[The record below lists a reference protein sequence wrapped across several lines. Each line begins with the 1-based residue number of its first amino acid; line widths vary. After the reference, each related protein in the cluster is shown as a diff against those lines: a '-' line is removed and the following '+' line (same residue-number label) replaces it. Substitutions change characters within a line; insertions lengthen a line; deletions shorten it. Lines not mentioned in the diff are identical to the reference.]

1 LEKTEIYK
9 RIGARMFKQTEMTN
23 FKITKSIFYQFLI
36 PVFVAVVFEL
46 IYKEFE
52 VSTVYNFL
60 ENSLF
65 SILLVSPVY
74 FIVNRKIQLG
84 YISLTFLLF
93 CFAIYFETV
102 YYYFFEAY
110 LSASSLFVVLDS
122 NSSEAAEFLNFY
134 VDHKV
139 IIFSVLMLVVI
150 ATSLKRFKTILTPF
164 NKSSTRTRVKM
175 SIYMLVVL
183 AFLKFSGL
191 IVYNLAYLILKSSIE
206 YTVESNKLGAYKTN
220 KTGDFTNVSRPDNQ
234 EKEVYVMILGESTT
248 RSHFS
253 LYDYSRPTTPKL
265 NSLKDDLIIYNDV
278 ISPHAHTIASITK
291 ILTLGNYEQPNKIGD
306 GSIIQLANKANFET
320 VWLSNQRPIGIYES
334 LVTKI
339 ALSSEKSKFLTTTF
353 GVHNKVKD
361 GDLLPE
367 LETILSDDSS
377 SKKFIIIHLMGTH
390 VSYANRYP
398 NTFNKFIDPPQS
410 NYKSDETSRIINHYD
425 NAVLY
430 NDFVVSEIIQKIKAL
445 NTKSFVLY
453 MSDHGEELFKDH
465 NMAGHNEDV
474 GTKDMYDVPFLLW
487 QSDTYKKQK
496 LITVDENRPYMLDDL
511 FHGLADLLDISAQ
524 EVEPE
529 RSVFNSAFQSRKRII
544 LESSEYD
551 TYFNLD

>member
-1 LEKTEIYK
+1 
-9 RIGARMFKQTEMTN
+9 MTN
-23 FKITKSIFYQFLI
+23 FKIAKRIFYQFLI

-52 VSTVYNFL
+52 VSTAYNFL

-139 IIFSVLMLVVI
+139 IIFSVFMLVVI
-150 ATSLKRFKTILTPF
+150 ATSLIRFKTLLSPF
-164 NKSSTRTRVKM
+164 KKTTTRTRVKV
-175 SIYMLVVL
+175 SIYMLVIL
-183 AFLKFSGL
+183 AFLKFSGV
-191 IVYNLAYLILKSSIE
+191 IVYNLAYLILKSSTE

-220 KTGDFTNVSRPDNQ
+220 KTGDFTNVFRPDNQ

-253 LYDYSRPTTPKL
+253 LYDYPRPTTPKL
-265 NSLKDDLIIYNDV
+265 NSLKEELSIYNDV
-278 ISPHAHTIASITK
+278 ISPHAHSIASITK
-291 ILTLGNYEQPNKIGD
+291 ILTLGNYEYPDKIGD

-361 GDLLPE
+361 AELLPE

-377 SKKFIIIHLMGTH
+377 SKKFIVIHLMGTH

-398 NTFNKFIDPPQS
+398 DTFNKFKDTPLS
-410 NYKSDETSRIINHYD
+410 NFKSEENFKIINDYD

-430 NDFVVSEIIQKIKAL
+430 TDFVVSEIIQKIKAL

-474 GTKDMYDVPFLLW
+474 GTKDMFDVPFLLW
-487 QSDTYKKQK
+487 QSDAYKNQKQ
-496 LITVDENRPYMLDDL
+496 LTIDVNRPYMLDDL

-529 RSVFNSAFQSRKRII
+529 RSIFNDSFKSRKRII

-551 TYFNLD
+551 AYFNLD